1 MRARPTWF
9 RRWLPVGLWMLV
21 IFIASTGALSA
32 DNTSR
37 VIGPVLRFFFPDIQ
51 PGTIAQAQW
60 VFRKAAHAAEYWV
73 LALLVWRARRQGRD
87 VPPGH
92 WQWKE
97 AAFALGFA
105 TAYAI
110 TDEVHQYF
118 EPSRQGQVMDVAID
132 ALGAAAG
139 LGVAWWSTRR
149 AAARQRPA
157 SPALPA
163 ALSRS

>member
-1 MRARPTWF
+1 MRARPTWL

-37 VIGPVLRFFFPDIQ
+37 VIGPVLRFFFPDI
-51 PGTIAQAQW
+51 PAETIAQVQW
-60 VFRKAAHAAEYWV
+60 LFRKSAHAAEYWV

-87 VPPGH
+87 APVGQ
-92 WQWKE
+92 WQWRD
-97 AAFALGFA
+97 AAFAFGFA
-105 TAYAI
+105 VAYAI

-118 EPSRQGQVMDVAID
+118 EPSRQGHIMDVGID

-139 LGVAWWSTRR
+139 LSVAWWSTRR
-149 AAARQRPA
+149 AAARQT
-157 SPALPA
+157 SPSPPLPA
-163 ALSRS
+163 ALSRP